1 MNPYVYPGTD
11 VYQNKLG
18 ITDERMLRKFEYSA
32 ASLNGAE
39 LIRSPVQ
46 GKYDI
51 EHMNK
56 INNHLLKEVYDW
68 AGKPRTLDFAKD
80 DPIDSRWTTPFAK
93 ARDVEQI
100 ASKISEDLAKKNEL
114 KGLDKKTFV
123 NELNDVYHKLNY
135 LHPYP
140 EGNGRTT
147 QLLISQLAKNAG
159 YEIDFK
165 SMDKNVWNLAAAR
178 GQTQVNLETGE
189 TRPGDKTFMRDV
201 LEKHVRPLDLSA
213 QRETDSVAK
222 RSLSPAVKRTDE
234 SLSFEFDKPQDA
246 VRKHP
251 ELLPAF
257 AAMQTA
263 KSFADTTLRG
273 EEERGK
279 FLSSVKQQIIE
290 KIDNGLLKEV
300 NRDKEKTNDPGL
312 ER

>member
-18 ITDERMLRKFEYSA
+18 ITDEKMLRKFEYSV

-39 LIRSPVQ
+39 LIRSPIQ
-46 GKYDI
+46 GKYDL
-51 EHMNK
+51 EHMNS
-56 INNHLLKEVYDW
+56 INKHLLKEVYDW

-80 DPIDSRWTTPFAK
+80 DPIDSRWTTPFAR
-93 ARDVEQI
+93 ARDVEQL
-100 ASKISEDLAKKNEL
+100 AAQISDDLVKKNEL
-114 KGLDKKTFV
+114 KGLEKKEFV
-123 NELNDVYHKLNY
+123 NELNEVYHKLNY
-135 LHPYP
+135 LHPFP

-178 GQTQVNLETGE
+178 GQTQVNLENGE
-189 TRPGDKTFMRDV
+189 RRPGDKSFMRDV
-201 LEKHVRPLDLSA
+201 LDKHVHPLDKSI
-213 QRETDSVAK
+213 QKEPDTVAK
-222 RSLSPAVKRTDE
+222 RALAPTSKRTEE

-263 KSFADTTLRG
+263 KSFADASLKG
-273 EEERGK
+273 DEERGK

-290 KIDNGLLKEV
+290 KIDSGQLKEV
-300 NRDKEKTNDPGL
+300 NQDKDRLADKPL